1 MLLHWL
7 PLILCL
13 RISTC
18 ISMPKKHG
26 FISTLSHTRGAS
38 PQNKVKKTRGVI
50 FSQIEIKMP
59 ALSSTMTSGK
69 IVKWNKHIGE
79 YVNLGDIIMTVESD
93 KADMDVEAF
102 DEGFLRVKHM
112 GDGSE
117 AKVGDT
123 LGILTTEKD
132 EQIEARSDDSP
143 PGATGESSQRG
154 YIERVAK
161 ENSVIHTEDTTKI
174 EKETGKNSIHIQTAQ
189 QQTSDEAADQTGEH
203 KIFVPFVSNKKNRA
217 RISKWTRKENEY
229 IHKDEI
235 LFHVEDDKSTIE
247 VESPCHG
254 IVKKIFIEEGQFA
267 DLDKPVAIISPKKAG
282 HPPQGQQTPDVQLV
296 NEENIL
302 RHYKKALSGTQEG
315 ELLLQNLSASDKRTM
330 EERLLLNCDKYNNL
344 SGDFFSSR
352 GDGTPGKGSTD
363 QKRDTPPP
371 KGRDVPIVLPSA
383 ADLMEQN
390 KLTPADIKRPK
401 VPGRITYQDVVSHLE
416 RRREDTPPKEKI
428 IELTNMQK
436 AIKNNMMR
444 TLSIPVFR
452 ITHFIKTDALLK
464 LYEQVKDKINMT
476 VLLCKSVSNVLLK
489 HPIIYSTFIDEG
501 EGKILL
507 NEHVHIGN
515 ALGLKNTLL
524 TPVLKR
530 VNKTDIYTLA
540 GEWKKLVEKG
550 KQGLLTPGEMTG
562 SNFYISNLGMFNTYQ
577 FDATLPPKVS
587 CILSVGT
594 NIGSV
599 EYSEHL
605 KIQRGMMMTLTCDH
619 RHIYGS
625 HAAAFMSDLA
635 AFIEEDIMQVFL

>member
-1 MLLHWL
+1 MLLHWFPFL
-7 PLILCL
+7 LYL

-18 ISMPKKHG
+18 ISLPNKHG
-26 FISTLSHTRGAS
+26 FINTLNHTRETL
-38 PQNKVKKTRGVI
+38 PHNKMKNRRGVI

-69 IVKWNKHIGE
+69 IVKWNKDIGE
-79 YVNLGDIIMTVESD
+79 YINLGDIIMTVESD

-132 EQIEARSDDSP
+132 EKIESRSDDSP
-143 PGATGESSQRG
+143 EEPTGESSQ
-154 YIERVAK
+154 K
-161 ENSVIHTEDTTKI
+161 EQIDDVPQGNTTETD
-174 EKETGKNSIHIQTAQ
+174 SAHAQTSQ
-189 QQTSDEAADQTGEH
+189 QQTGEQ
-203 KIFVPFVSNKKNRA
+203 KIFVPFVSSKRNRA
-217 RISKWTRKENEY
+217 RIIKWTRKENDY
-229 IHKDEI
+229 VDKDEI

-247 VESPCHG
+247 VESPCYG
-254 IVKKIFIEEGQFA
+254 IVKKIFVEEGQFA
-267 DLDKPVAIISPKKAG
+267 DFDKPVAIISPRKAED
-282 HPPQGQQTPDVQLV
+282 PPQEEQTPDAQLV

-302 RHYKKALSGTQEG
+302 RHYEETLSGTQEG
-315 ELLLQNLSASDKRTM
+315 KLLLQNMSPSDKRTM

-352 GDGTPGKGSTD
+352 GDDTPGKDSTD
-363 QKRDTPPP
+363 QKRDTMPP
-371 KGRDVPIVLPSA
+371 KGRDAPIVLPSA
-383 ADLMEQN
+383 AELMEQN
-390 KLTPADIKRPK
+390 KLTPADIKEPK
-401 VPGRITYQDVVSHLE
+401 IPGRMTYEDVVSHLE
-416 RRREDTPPKEKI
+416 RTRAATPSKEKI
-428 IELTNMQK
+428 IELTNVQK

-452 ITHFIKTDALLK
+452 ITHFIKTNALQK
-464 LYEQVKDKINMT
+464 LYEQVKDKISMT
-476 VLLCKSVSNVLLK
+476 VLLSKCVSNVLLK

-501 EGKILL
+501 EGKILF
-507 NEHVHIGN
+507 NEDVHIGN
-515 ALGLKNTLL
+515 ALGLKNSLL

-577 FDATLPPKVS
+577 FDATLPPNVS

-594 NIGSV
+594 NIANV
-599 EYSEHL
+599 ENFEDL

-625 HAAAFMSDLA
+625 HAASFMSDLA
-635 AFIEEDIMQVFL
+635 AFVERDIMQVFL

>member
-1 MLLHWL
+1 MFLHW
-7 PLILCL
+7 PLSFILYL
-13 RISTC
+13 RTFTC
-18 ISMPKKHG
+18 ISFPNKHG
-26 FISTLSHTRGAS
+26 FISTLNHARAPPSPHHKGKNRTR
-38 PQNKVKKTRGVI
+38 VI
-50 FSQIEIKMP
+50 FAQIEIKMP

-69 IVKWNKHIGE
+69 IVKWNKDIGE

-117 AKVGDT
+117 ANVGDT

-132 EQIEARSDDSP
+132 EQIKVGSDDSLK
-143 PGATGESSQRG
+143 GATEENSQG
-154 YIERVAK
+154 GQTDPVAK
-161 ENSVIHTEDTTKI
+161 ENTITRKDNTAEVVMDTT
-174 EKETGKNSIHIQTAQ
+174 Q
-189 QQTSDEAADQTGEH
+189 QQTDEQ
-203 KIFVPFVSNKKNRA
+203 KIFIPFVSSKRNRA
-217 RISKWTRKENEY
+217 RIIKWTRKENEY
-229 IHKDEI
+229 INKDEI

-247 VESPCHG
+247 VESPCYG
-254 IVKKIFIEEGQFA
+254 VVKKIFIEEGQLA
-267 DLDKPVAIISPKKAG
+267 DLDKPVAIISPRKAED
-282 HPPQGQQTPDVQLV
+282 PPRDVQLV

-302 RHYKKALSGTQEG
+302 RHYQEAISGTREG
-315 ELLLQNLSASDKRTM
+315 KLLLQNMSDTDKSTM
-330 EERLLLNCDKYNNL
+330 EERLLLNHDKYNNL
-344 SGDFFSSR
+344 SRDFFSSS
-352 GDGTPGKGSTD
+352 GDDTPGKGSTD
-363 QKRDTPPP
+363 KKRDMPPP
-371 KGRDVPIVLPSA
+371 KGRDAPIVLPSA
-383 ADLMEQN
+383 AEVMEKN
-390 KLTPADIKRPK
+390 KLTPADIKSPK
-401 VPGRITYQDVVSHLE
+401 VPGRITYEDVVSHLE
-416 RRREDTPPKEKI
+416 RTRAPTPAKEKI
-428 IELTNMQK
+428 IELTNVQK

-452 ITHFIKTDALLK
+452 ITHFIKTNALLK
-464 LYEQVKDKINMT
+464 LYEQIKDKINMT
-476 VLLCKSVSNVLLK
+476 VLLCKCVSNVLLK

-501 EGKILL
+501 EGKILF
-507 NEHVHIGN
+507 NEDVNIGN
-515 ALGLKNTLL
+515 ALGLKNSLL

-577 FDATLPPKVS
+577 FDATLPPNVS

-599 EYSEHL
+599 ENFEDL

-635 AFIEEDIMQVFL
+635 TFVEQDIMQVFL